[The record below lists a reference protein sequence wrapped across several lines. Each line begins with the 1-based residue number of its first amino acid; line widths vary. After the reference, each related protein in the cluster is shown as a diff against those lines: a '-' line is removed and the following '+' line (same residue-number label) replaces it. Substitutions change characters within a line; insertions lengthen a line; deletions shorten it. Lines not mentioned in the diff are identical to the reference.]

1 MVLNYFFP
9 GTVTSESYCDTL
21 KLFFFE
27 DYENSV
33 WKSEPY
39 FKQDGAPA
47 HTSLL
52 ARNMLKDEFGN
63 RVVGKFFDVFW
74 PPRSPDLNPLD
85 FFLLGFVRD
94 IVYQNGSFNDIS
106 TMSNAIIDTSAE
118 IRRHGMHSV
127 KNACLS
133 FWDRVDDCIN
143 REGKQLIH
151 R

>member
-1 MVLNYFFP
+1 MRVLWSSLFSVVLSDCRNSHSVKSYSHLSRKNVT
-9 GTVTSESYCDTL
+9 TVTNGIAL
-21 KLFFFE
+21 
-27 DYENSV
+27 
-33 WKSEPY
+33 W
-39 FKQDGAPA
+39 
-47 HTSLL
+47 
-52 ARNMLKDEFGN
+52 
-63 RVVGKFFDVFW
+63 
-74 PPRSPDLNPLD
+74 
-85 FFLLGFVRD
+85 GFVRD

-106 TMSNAIIDTSAE
+106 TMSNAIIDAFAE